1 MVKRAMTKTGVT
13 HLAHNETDGNGTA
26 SGSTRFIANHLHEQ
40 VFQREAFGH
49 DTHQPSAVVHE
60 CRNQIRDGI
69 LPANPHGQRI
79 AIDADNGAIADVQF
93 STLAAATK
101 PRWFILGTDGAIVSE
116 QNHFRVTFFVHGYR
130 AETTVPYRQSAW
142 HEFYRNV
149 VNHLLHGEELVIKP
163 EQARR
168 VIAIM
173 EYAERSARQ
182 GGKALALPYET

>member
-1 MVKRAMTKTGVT
+1 MREVRFGDFQPLWVKITNGDDFHHARLF
-13 HLAHNETDGNGTA
+13 HLCRVVFPHIESTA
-26 SGSTRFIANHLHEQ
+26 IA
-40 VFQREAFGH
+40 
-49 DTHQPSAVVHE
+49 DDS
-60 CRNQIRDGI
+60 
-69 LPANPHGQRI
+69 
-79 AIDADNGAIADVQF
+79 ADVQF